1 MHNSSTVA
9 ASPCTLPSLC
19 LGGSSQSLYAT
30 PAHNSLSPLQ
40 PLLAWTKPCA
50 IKLSVNQFS
59 ASCTFYTVTTSAWVV
74 GYSKHVTPSSP
85 LWLLGFIKVSGD
97 LVCHTHRGEI
107 YSSADRRLFKLNFC
121 LPQFQCGIFCLSFLL
136 FSLHWFFACVCPHLF
151 VFSFSFISA
160 AVTFLSL
167 LERNH

>member
-19 LGGSSQSLYAT
+19 LGDSSQSLYAT

-97 LVCHTHRGEI
+97 LLCHTHRGEI

-121 LPQFQCGIFCLSFLL
+121 LAQFQCGIFLFEFFVVLFALVFLL
-136 FSLHWFFACVCPHLF
+136 VCVPICLFFLF
-151 VFSFSFISA
+151 P
-160 AVTFLSL
+160 LYL
-167 LERNH
+167 LQ